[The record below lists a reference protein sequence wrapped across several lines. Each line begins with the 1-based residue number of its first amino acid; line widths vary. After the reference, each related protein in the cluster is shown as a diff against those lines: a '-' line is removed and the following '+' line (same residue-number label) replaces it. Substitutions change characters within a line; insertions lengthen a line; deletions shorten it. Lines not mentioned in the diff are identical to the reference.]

1 MSVWSIGIMGK
12 KMPPAQDKVPASVV
26 FFSKKSVSFG
36 LLCSHISRRE
46 VCRQVEWETL
56 YRTGYLPVY
65 RYLWRLSGD
74 AQLAEELASET
85 LLRAA
90 QAMDHFRGD
99 CDLRVWLCQIGK
111 NLYYSYR
118 KKHKKLLSLEEAGAE
133 HIWDPAASV
142 EEQLLDWDMAK
153 CIQRQ
158 MQQLP
163 EPYQT
168 VFLHRAISGL
178 SFGEIGKLFGKTD
191 NWACVTYHRARK
203 KIMEQLKE
211 ETI

>member
-1 MSVWSIGIMGK
+1 M
-12 KMPPAQDKVPASVV
+12 
-26 FFSKKSVSFG
+26 
-36 LLCSHISRRE
+36 
-46 VCRQVEWETL
+46 EWETL

-90 QAMDHFRGD
+90 QSMNRFRGD

-118 KKHKKLLSLEEAGAE
+118 KKHKKLLSLEEAGVE

-158 MQQLP
+158 MQQLS

>member
-1 MSVWSIGIMGK
+1 M
-12 KMPPAQDKVPASVV
+12 D
-26 FFSKKSVSFG
+26 
-36 LLCSHISRRE
+36 
-46 VCRQVEWETL
+46 WETL

-90 QAMDHFRGD
+90 QAMDRFRGD

-111 NLYYSYR
+111 NCYYSYR
-118 KKHKKLLSLEEAGAE
+118 KKHKRLLSLEDAGAE
-133 HIWDPAASV
+133 NIWDPALSP
-142 EEQLLDWDMAK
+142 EEQLMDWDMAD
-153 CIQRQ
+153 CIQKQ
-158 MQQLP
+158 VQQLP

-168 VFLHRAISGL
+168 VFLHRALSGL
-178 SFGEIGKLFGKTD
+178 SFGEIGAMQGKNA

-203 KIMEQLKE
+203 KIMEQLE
-211 ETI
+211 EENT